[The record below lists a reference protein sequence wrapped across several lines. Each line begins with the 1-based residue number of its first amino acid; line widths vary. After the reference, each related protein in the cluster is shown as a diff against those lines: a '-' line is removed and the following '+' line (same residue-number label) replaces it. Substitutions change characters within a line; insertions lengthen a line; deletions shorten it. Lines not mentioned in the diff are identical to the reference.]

1 VTAGRGDVVVVSGAG
16 GMGVAVA
23 RRVGAGSTLVIADVD
38 AASLTRD
45 SALLTASG
53 YRVVARVTDVSD
65 RDSVAALAADAAA
78 LGSITAVVHTA
89 GLSPVQ
95 APADAIMRVD
105 LLGTALMLDA
115 FGAVVAPGSAGVFV
129 ASMAGSM
136 ASLDPDLERRLATTP
151 TEELLGLPEVCA
163 AADAGMAYA
172 LAKRANQ
179 LRVRAASV
187 FWGSRGATVNS
198 ISPGVIATP
207 MGAAELDGP
216 NGEMMRT
223 LVTNSGTGRI

>member
-1 VTAGRGDVVVVSGAG
+1 
-16 GMGVAVA
+16 
-23 RRVGAGSTLVIADVD
+23 
-38 AASLTRD
+38 
-45 SALLTASG
+45 
-53 YRVVARVTDVSD
+53 
-65 RDSVAALAADAAA
+65 
-78 LGSITAVVHTA
+78 
-89 GLSPVQ
+89 
-95 APADAIMRVD
+95 MRVD

-115 FGAVVAPGSAGVFV
+115 FGAVVAPGGAGVFV

-223 LVTNSGTGRI
+223 LVANSGTGRIGTPEDIAGVAAFLLGRDARFVTGTDVLVDGGVVASLLGQLSPPL